1 MLVSA
6 WLVACAHRSAS
17 PTTNVRRSSL
27 VFLLRSVGS
36 SLESQ
41 HSVARASGIHCS
53 LLLGTICWATFHH
66 QSPPAPSSPAT
77 ALLYASG
84 CAFSCAAWS
93 HTCRCSVHG
102 PTVPDRRRQ
111 TMPFCR
117 LSWTEGNRDPPC
129 NVLCWLHLPAAAEMS
144 AIGVS
149 PVALIMNSGCC
160 AKCNQNR
167 IPLYNHKYSFDH
179 HKITAGY
186 LGADYDHIQ

>member
-1 MLVSA
+1 MNQASWLLALRWWLRYAGLCLVGS
-6 WLVACAHRSAS
+6 VAHRSAS

-53 LLLGTICWATFHH
+53 LLLGTMCWTTFHH
-66 QSPPAPSSPAT
+66 QSSPAPSSPAT
-77 ALLYASG
+77 ALLYASD

-93 HTCRCSVHG
+93 PTCRCSVHG

-111 TMPFCR
+111 MMPFCR
-117 LSWTEGNRDPPC
+117 LSWTEGNRGPPC
-129 NVLCWLHLPAAAEMS
+129 NVLCWLHLPATAEMS

-149 PVALIMNSGCC
+149 PVARSYHEQRLLCQM
-160 AKCNQNR
+160 
-167 IPLYNHKYSFDH
+167 
-179 HKITAGY
+179 
-186 LGADYDHIQ
+186 